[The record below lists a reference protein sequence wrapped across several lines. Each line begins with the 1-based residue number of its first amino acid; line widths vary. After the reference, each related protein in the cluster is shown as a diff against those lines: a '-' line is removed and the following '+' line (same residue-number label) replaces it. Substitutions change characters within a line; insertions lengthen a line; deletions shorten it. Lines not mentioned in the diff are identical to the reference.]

1 MSIPQVM
8 SRLLSAITK
17 SVSRRMSSYSP
28 PAFSIVVAREKDR
41 EPSQRYK
48 LGGYHPVH
56 VGDVYQERYQVVQQ
70 LGWGQYSTVWLV
82 DDLREQRQAAM
93 KVLVSDLSND
103 KTGWDELGT
112 LRALRVQN
120 PQALGYRYIC
130 HLLDDFVFQGP
141 NGSHICIVTEL
152 MGPTALDIFRCL
164 TAAMPLSLV
173 KRISKHLLLALQY
186 MHDECNIVHTDIK
199 GDNIFMTGAPPPV
212 APIAVQLSQSELML
226 ATFKLGDMG
235 SANKMSNR
243 YAALIQPE
251 ALRSPE
257 VIIGAEWDTKADI
270 WNFGCLMYEFARGAK
285 LFDPGW
291 NVDQSGMSRSQ
302 THLAQVVGLLGEFPQ
317 SLIQSGK
324 YAKRYFSD
332 EGHLLQGAGQ
342 YGITLEDLLA
352 RAGHPQEEIAP
363 LAHFLSCALTV
374 DPRKRWAAT
383 QLLQHPWLTNV
394 D

>member
-1 MSIPQVM
+1 
-8 SRLLSAITK
+8 
-17 SVSRRMSSYSP
+17 
-28 PAFSIVVAREKDR
+28 
-41 EPSQRYK
+41 
-48 LGGYHPVH
+48 
-56 VGDVYQERYQVVQQ
+56 
-70 LGWGQYSTVWLV
+70 
-82 DDLREQRQAAM
+82 
-93 KVLVSDLSND
+93 
-103 KTGWDELGT
+103 
-112 LRALRVQN
+112 
-120 PQALGYRYIC
+120 
-130 HLLDDFVFQGP
+130 
-141 NGSHICIVTEL
+141 
-152 MGPTALDIFRCL
+152 
-164 TAAMPLSLV
+164 
-173 KRISKHLLLALQY
+173 
-186 MHDECNIVHTDIK
+186 
-199 GDNIFMTGAPPPV
+199 
-212 APIAVQLSQSELML
+212 
-226 ATFKLGDMG
+226 
-235 SANKMSNR
+235 MSNR

-270 WNFGCLMYEFARGAK
+270 WNFGCLVSEQLPFATASNLSHQMYEFARGAK

-332 EGHLLQGAGQ
+332 EGSHYSSSHCNEGQPYPTGHLLQGAGQ

-383 QLLQHPWLTNV
+383 QLLQHPWLKNV